1 MPYHYNHCLP
11 LHQCSPIR
19 YSLLTH
25 SPSNF
30 PYQPQTLTKPHLHIH
45 VTKQQY
51 HEEPSHWTHILAIA
65 HKVTNKSCSSHSTL
79 QAPLQCNPCTF
90 HKSREIQPPKKH
102 HPRINPQRHLYC
114 PFYRKKTTPPH
125 QCNMSTIKNHRCHRI
140 EKSYQSSNNIHLR
153 PQRQNAYLRAT
164 TFTIPHCSNHSSS
177 PHSAHPNKH
186 NNLGQALPKSSN
198 TYTSYVATLQQC
210 CSLDHSSL
218 TQASSGSRTS
228 SIHTQRN
235 THRGSHTKKN
245 QFSSRILIRT

>member
-1 MPYHYNHCLP
+1 
-11 LHQCSPIR
+11 
-19 YSLLTH
+19 
-25 SPSNF
+25 
-30 PYQPQTLTKPHLHIH
+30 
-45 VTKQQY
+45 
-51 HEEPSHWTHILAIA
+51 
-65 HKVTNKSCSSHSTL
+65 
-79 QAPLQCNPCTF
+79 
-90 HKSREIQPPKKH
+90 
-102 HPRINPQRHLYC
+102 
-114 PFYRKKTTPPH
+114 
-125 QCNMSTIKNHRCHRI
+125 MSTIKNHWCHRI

-177 PHSAHPNKH
+177 NPHSAHPNKH

-210 CSLDHSSL
+210 CNLDHSSL

-245 QFSSRILIRT
+245 QFLSRILIRTWRITKGTPPRSQQSPITNCNAPK